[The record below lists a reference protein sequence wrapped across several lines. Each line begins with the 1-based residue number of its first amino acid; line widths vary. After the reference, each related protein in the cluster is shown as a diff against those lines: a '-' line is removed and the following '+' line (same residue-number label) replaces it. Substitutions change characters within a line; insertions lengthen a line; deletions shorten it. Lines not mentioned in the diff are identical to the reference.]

1 MMRLDKR
8 LAWCFAAN
16 FIDTFSLLVNLVS
29 YQLWFLARVMSEIV
43 VLRLTCPPVFVVYIS
58 SRADDLLS
66 SYHGQSL
73 AFSNCPCFFLTPGK
87 VLGFALPKGSI
98 LFKVK
103 FFLRQSKEGKLPV
116 VGRLTLQCHASVI
129 VAGMALR

>member
-1 MMRLDKR
+1 MMRHDKR

-29 YQLWFLARVMSEIV
+29 YQLWFLARVMNEIV

-58 SRADDLLS
+58 TRADDLLS
-66 SYHGQSL
+66 SYHGRSL
-73 AFSNCPCFFLTPGK
+73 AFSNCPCFLLTPGK

-98 LFKVK
+98 LLKEK

-116 VGRLTLQCHASVI
+116 VGRLTLQYHASVI
-129 VAGMALR
+129 VARLAHK